1 MAAHLHNTL
10 KLAAGAAGHLLFQLF
25 GSQRPNGNLILF
37 LDILGDA
44 VIKGVARH
52 RQAGGLDPAAHADD
66 GNIGGATAN
75 IHDHAAVGLAN
86 LQPGPQRGSYRL
98 IHQKYLLGSRR
109 HDGLH
114 NGVRL
119 NAGDG
124 RGHADRNARFED
136 AGAADLIDEPYDQF
150 VRHAVILDDAIPQRA
165 YQVDMGGRAAH
176 HFQGFVPHCNDGVGA
191 GIHRADGRLAE
202 HNALLLRRN
211 NDGGR
216 PQVDSDVILFHGLFP
231 PSVWRHPSANSAI
244 RCTAYSG
251 AHSPP

>member
-10 KLAAGAAGHLLFQLF
+10 KLAAGAAGYLLFQLF
-25 GSQRPNGNLILF
+25 GSQRSNGNLILF

-66 GNIGGATAN
+66 GNIRGATAN

-86 LQPGPQRGSYRL
+86 LQPGPQRGGYRL
-98 IHQKYLLGSRR
+98 IHQKHLLGSRR

-124 RGHADRNARFED
+124 RWHADRNARFED
-136 AGAADLIDEPYDQF
+136 AGAADLIDEPHDQF
-150 VRHAVILDDAIPQRA
+150 VRHAVILDDAIP
-165 YQVDMGGRAAH
+165 
-176 HFQGFVPHCNDGVGA
+176 
-191 GIHRADGRLAE
+191 
-202 HNALLLRRN
+202 
-211 NDGGR
+211 
-216 PQVDSDVILFHGLFP
+216 
-231 PSVWRHPSANSAI
+231 
-244 RCTAYSG
+244 
-251 AHSPP
+251 